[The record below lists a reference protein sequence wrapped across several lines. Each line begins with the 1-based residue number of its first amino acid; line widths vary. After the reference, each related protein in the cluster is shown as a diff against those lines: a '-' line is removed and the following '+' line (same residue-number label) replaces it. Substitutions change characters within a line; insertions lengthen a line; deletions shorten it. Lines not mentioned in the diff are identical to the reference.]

1 MRINRCSSGGRGS
14 VPVILIAL
22 SIALLLTLTALPA
35 IAMSGVPDDA
45 KASAENIFHQEESA
59 AGIDKIE
66 IETINGSIEVT
77 GYDGDQI
84 IVDATYKV
92 RGRDQD
98 VCNELLE
105 KVRIEVKIN
114 GEVLKIEPKTK
125 DKKGYSVSVHFE
137 VKAPSHIALEAEII
151 SGSIEVADINGG
163 AELETINGDIECS
176 NMTGEVSCETING
189 SIDFKDVTEELNAE
203 TINGSISAENGSI
216 SPATIDFGTI
226 NGTIN
231 IKLQKTPDASLSAST
246 MNGKV
251 RIKGVSNIE
260 LKKGARSFNA
270 TLGTGEGDY
279 SLSTINGSILVEVE
293 AAE

>member
-1 MRINRCSSGGRGS
+1 MRINNRSFGNDPIGL
-14 VPVILIAL
+14 VAL
-22 SIALLLTLTALPA
+22 SVALIFTLTTLPA
-35 IAMSGVPDDA
+35 FAMSGVPDDA
-45 KASAENIFHQEESA
+45 KASAENGFHLEESA
-59 AGIDKIE
+59 AGIEKIE
-66 IETINGSIEVT
+66 IETVNGSIEVT

-105 KVRIEVKIN
+105 KVEIKVKIN
-114 GEVLKIEPKTK
+114 GEVLEIEPKTK

-137 VKAPSHIALEAEII
+137 IKVPNHLALDAEIV
-151 SGSIEVADINGG
+151 SGSIEVVNINGG
-163 AELETINGDIECS
+163 ADLEAVNGDIECS

-203 TINGSISAENGSI
+203 TINGSISVENGSI
-216 SPATIDFGTI
+216 SPESIDFETI

-260 LKKGARSFNA
+260 LSKGARSFNA

-279 SLSTINGSILVEVE
+279 SLSTINGSILVEVGSGE
-293 AAE
+293 